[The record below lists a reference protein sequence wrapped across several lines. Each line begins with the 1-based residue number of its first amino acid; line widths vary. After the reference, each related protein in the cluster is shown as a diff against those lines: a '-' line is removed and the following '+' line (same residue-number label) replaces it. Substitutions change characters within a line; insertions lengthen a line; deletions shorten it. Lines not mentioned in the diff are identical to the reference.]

1 MRRLIILLATWW
13 GVGFSPIA
21 PGTVG
26 TLAAIPLFLILSLLP
41 LWLYLSCLLGLTLLA
56 CWVAGQAEAIFGE
69 QDPQVVV
76 IDEVVGFLVVMMA
89 LPHTWP
95 FWLSLLAGFVLFRAF
110 DVSKPPPIRFLER
123 TVKGGYGVVLDDVL
137 AALYAH
143 IALRILFLFFPST
156 V

>member
-41 LWLYLSCLLGLTLLA
+41 LWLYLSCLLGLALLA
-56 CWVAGQAEAIFGE
+56 CWAAGRAEVIFKE
-69 QDPQVVV
+69 QDHRAIV
-76 IDEVVGFLVVMMA
+76 IDEVVGFLAVMVA
-89 LPHTWP
+89 LPPTWP
-95 FWLSLLAGFVLFRAF
+95 YLVAGFMLFRAF
-110 DVSKPPPIRFLER
+110 DVIKPPPIRFLER
-123 TVKGGYGVVLDDVL
+123 TVPGGYGVVLDDVL
-137 AALYAH
+137 AALYSH
-143 IALRILFLFFPST
+143 IALRILFLFFPSI